1 MNLSTETTVAAECR
15 PAVGHGKI
23 KPAHRPERRGLSRLL
38 VCAATSLSLTL
49 AVAMPATIAFPGSAR
64 ADDPVLNQDNVGQ
77 YGSDRAYWR
86 HKNQQENN
94 ARSHR
99 RNHRRDWNGRYRD
112 RGYRDRGRG
121 SDIGAGVAA
130 PFWALERAP
139 SSGSRFRDPSVPH
152 RRRDTVGVRNR
163 GRVPGTTIVP
173 PSIAASTRAPVTT
186 RPIPDESGSAADAGT

>member
-1 MNLSTETTVAAECR
+1 MNLSTGTTVAAECR

-23 KPAHRPERRGLSRLL
+23 KPAHQPERRGLSRLL
-38 VCAATSLSLTL
+38 VCVATSLSLTL
-49 AVAMPATIAFPGSAR
+49 AVAMPATIAFPGNAR

-121 SDIGAGVAA
+121 SDIGAGVAGAILGLGAGAIIGQSLSGPQRAA
-130 PFWALERAP
+130 PPPRY
-139 SSGSRFRDPSVPH
+139 
-152 RRRDTVGVRNR
+152 R
-163 GRVPGTTIVP
+163 GRPEP
-173 PSIAASTRAPVTT
+173 WTRAWYNYCSAKYRSFNPRTGYYT
-186 RPIPDESGSAADAGT
+186 AYSGRKRFCR